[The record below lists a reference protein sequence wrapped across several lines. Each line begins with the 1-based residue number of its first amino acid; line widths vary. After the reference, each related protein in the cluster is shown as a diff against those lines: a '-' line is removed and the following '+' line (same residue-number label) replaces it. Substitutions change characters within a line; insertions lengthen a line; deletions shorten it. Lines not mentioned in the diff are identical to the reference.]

1 MIAALRSLSLK
12 TTLYLHAFLN
22 FFQIAVLLIKQRYRS
37 ASLRFK
43 ISFFVVVL
51 LTSTSFILCIITVKI
66 MNHYILDEIIKRG
79 ESVGKS
85 IAASAGYN
93 LLPEDP
99 LGLANLVFKSKSSN
113 SDMLYVAIVDSD
125 MRTIVHSDP
134 GRIWEDNPVA
144 RGRLYREAADG
155 TIVKELT
162 NSSGSIFEII
172 YPIVFMKK
180 PLGRVIIGMNSSI
193 PLEAQRKVRNMVL
206 IFFGFIVVVGIIV
219 SSLLAY
225 FLVKPIKEL
234 SAGVQELKYGTAKN
248 PLRIYSQDE
257 LGKLTRDFNEMAA
270 LIADQQGKLAEYTR
284 DLEEAYVSMV
294 KVVAAAID
302 ARDSYTHG
310 HSARVAQLS
319 LLIGKQMG
327 LSEEDLKDLEVAC
340 LFHDVGKI
348 KTPDSILRKPG
359 KLTDEEQWKMRQH
372 VVDGA
377 SILGWAPS
385 LSKYIPST
393 RHHHEWHNGNGYPDS
408 LVGDDIPLFAAIIS
422 IGDAFDAMTSDRPYR
437 KALSKE
443 EALREIARMS
453 GIQFRPDLAA
463 IFLRLM
469 ELDRVHH
476 APLYVVRAG

>member
-206 IFFGFIVVVGIIV
+206 IFFGFIVVVGIFV
-219 SSLLAY
+219 SSLLSY
-225 FLVKPIKEL
+225 FLINPIKERT
-234 SAGVQELKYGTAKN
+234 S
-248 PLRIYSQDE
+248 
-257 LGKLTRDFNEMAA
+257 
-270 LIADQQGKLAEYTR
+270 
-284 DLEEAYVSMV
+284 
-294 KVVAAAID
+294 
-302 ARDSYTHG
+302 
-310 HSARVAQLS
+310 
-319 LLIGKQMG
+319 
-327 LSEEDLKDLEVAC
+327 
-340 LFHDVGKI
+340 
-348 KTPDSILRKPG
+348 
-359 KLTDEEQWKMRQH
+359 
-372 VVDGA
+372 
-377 SILGWAPS
+377 S
-385 LSKYIPST
+385 LST
-393 RHHHEWHNGNGYPDS
+393 RWNPRGN
-408 LVGDDIPLFAAIIS
+408 L
-422 IGDAFDAMTSDRPYR
+422 RPR
-437 KALSKE
+437 
-443 EALREIARMS
+443 
-453 GIQFRPDLAA
+453 RP
-463 IFLRLM
+463 RS
-469 ELDRVHH
+469 
-476 APLYVVRAG
+476 P